1 MLQCSFLLQSCRNVS
16 WMALGWVDNDR
27 IFVFRWT
34 IPVIALLIPLRVYA
48 MNSPRCS
55 DSCRPLS
62 PLTTRSSS
70 MSHLF
75 PTSSTWALSHEYVLI
90 WVDLGTNTPSSQR
103 GELKDRDHN
112 AAQRVLKS
120 EEFFSHIVWLVHAA
134 KKYSVFKPNSC
145 SQC

>member
-1 MLQCSFLLQSCRNVS
+1 MLNEMANCQTPLTFRIIRKIFLIRPLTNSGQCTQEWVIDMKPVCVCVS
-16 WMALGWVDNDR
+16 VC
-27 IFVFRWT
+27 VCVCVCVWT
-34 IPVIALLIPLRVYA
+34 

-62 PLTTRSSS
+62 PFTTRSSS

-103 GELKDRDHN
+103 ETRSSVRSGSIRYLQSIVLSDSICVDRQSSD
-112 AAQRVLKS
+112 V
-120 EEFFSHIVWLVHAA
+120 I
-134 KKYSVFKPNSC
+134 
-145 SQC
+145 